1 MAGAWRLA
9 QPVVVGVDG
18 SGPALAATRWAA
30 REAERRRVGL
40 RVVKAFPDRPSK
52 RIGAPGPDPGY
63 REVMLE
69 GARAA
74 VAEAATVAAAA
85 APGIE
90 VVEDV
95 VEGRPL
101 SVLVAESQH
110 AGTIV
115 VGKRG
120 LGGYGG
126 LLVGS
131 VAIGLTTQARCP
143 VVVVRGGEQEP
154 AADRPVV
161 VGIGISATSDAAL
174 IFALEVAAA
183 RGVPLVAVHAWME
196 YIADPAVWPVQE
208 WGAIDA
214 DQDQMLAARLAQWS
228 EKQPDVEIRRV
239 VARDRPAHA
248 LLEQAALAQLVVVGS
263 RGRGT
268 FRKRVFGSVCDTV
281 LQHAPCPVAVVRPH
295 PADLVA

>member
-1 MAGAWRLA
+1 MASAWRLA

-30 REAERRRVGL
+30 CEAERRRVGL
-40 RVVKAFPDRPSK
+40 HVVKAFLERPSK
-52 RIGAPGPDPGY
+52 RIGTPGPDRGH
-63 REVMLE
+63 REVLVE

-74 VAEAATVAAAA
+74 VAEAAAVAAAA

-95 VEGRPL
+95 VDGSPL
-101 SVLVAESQH
+101 PVLVAESQH
-110 AGTIV
+110 AGTVV

-131 VAIGLTTQARCP
+131 VAAELTTQARCP
-143 VVVVRGGEQEP
+143 VVVVRGGEFS
-154 AADRPVV
+154 ADGPVV
-161 VGIGISATSDAAL
+161 VGIGISSTSDAAL
-174 IFALEVAAA
+174 IFALEAAAA
-183 RGVPLVAVHAWME
+183 RGVPLLAVHAWME

-208 WGAIDA
+208 WDAIDA
-214 DQDQMLAARLAQWS
+214 DQDQMLAARLAQWG

-263 RGRGT
+263 RGRST

>member
-1 MAGAWRLA
+1 
-9 QPVVVGVDG
+9 
-18 SGPALAATRWAA
+18 
-30 REAERRRVGL
+30 L
-40 RVVKAFPDRPSK
+40 RVVKAFLGRPSK
-52 RIGAPGPDPGY
+52 RIGAPGPDRDC

-95 VEGRPL
+95 VDGRPL
-101 SVLVAESQH
+101 PVLVAESQH

-131 VAIGLTTQARCP
+131 VATGLATQARCP
-143 VVVVRGGEQEP
+143 VVVLRGGEP
-154 AADRPVV
+154 SADGPVV
-161 VGIGISATSDAAL
+161 VGIGISTTSDAAL
-174 IFALEVAAA
+174 VFALEAASA

-214 DQDQMLAARLAQWS
+214 DQDQMLAARLAQWG
-228 EKQPDVEIRRV
+228 EKHPDVQIRRV

>member
-40 RVVKAFPDRPSK
+40 RVVKAFLERPSK
-52 RIGAPGPDPGY
+52 RIGAPGPDPGH

-74 VAEAATVAAAA
+74 VAEAATVAAST

-95 VEGRPL
+95 VDGRPL

-131 VAIGLTTQARCP
+131 VAVGLTTQARCP
-143 VVVVRGGEQEP
+143 AVVVRGGEH
-154 AADRPVV
+154 AADGPVV

>member
-1 MAGAWRLA
+1 MASAWRLA

-40 RVVKAFPDRPSK
+40 RVVKAFVERPSR
-52 RIGAPGPDPGY
+52 RIGAPGPDRGC

-74 VAEAATVAAAA
+74 VAEAATVAALA
-85 APGIE
+85 APGIS

-95 VEGRPL
+95 VDGRPL
-101 SVLVAESQH
+101 PVLVAESQH
-110 AGTIV
+110 AGTVV

-131 VAIGLTTQARCP
+131 VAAGLTTQARCP
-143 VVVVRGGEQEP
+143 VVVVRGGEP
-154 AADRPVV
+154 SADGPVV
-161 VGIGISATSDAAL
+161 VGVGISTTSDAAL

-208 WGAIDA
+208 WDAIDA
-214 DQDQMLAARLAQWS
+214 DQDQMLAARLAQWA
-228 EKQPDVEIRRV
+228 EKQPDVQIRRV

-248 LLEQAALAQLVVVGS
+248 LLEQAAFAQLVVVGS

-268 FRKRVFGSVCDTV
+268 FRRRVFGSVCDTV

>member
-1 MAGAWRLA
+1 MASAWRLA

-40 RVVKAFPDRPSK
+40 RVVKAFVERPSR
-52 RIGAPGPDPGY
+52 RIAAPGPDRDC

-69 GARAA
+69 RARAA
-74 VAEAATVAAAA
+74 VAEAATVAVAA

-95 VEGRPL
+95 VDGRPL
-101 SVLVAESQH
+101 PVLVAESQH

-131 VAIGLTTQARCP
+131 VAAGLTTQACCP
-143 VVVVRGGEQEP
+143 VVVVRGAEP
-154 AADRPVV
+154 SADGPVV
-161 VGIGISATSDAAL
+161 VGIGISTTSDAAL
-174 IFALEVAAA
+174 IFALEAAAA

-208 WGAIDA
+208 WAAIDA
-214 DQDQMLAARLAQWS
+214 DQDQMLAARLAQWA
-228 EKQPDVEIRRV
+228 EKQPDVQIRRV

-268 FRKRVFGSVCDTV
+268 FRRRVFGSVCDTV